1 MNLREEILVLSEEEV
16 KDRTKDPRWVKYFRK
31 MFDELYEKQLEKT
44 GKSFEEF
51 AGSDDYDRWAE
62 KEIFPMFKEPKNGPS
77 VKKIFEKWEQDLLFD
92 LD

>member
-1 MNLREEILVLSEEEV
+1 MNLREEILVLSEEDV
-16 KDRTKDPRWVKYFRK
+16 KDRSKDPRWVRYFRK

-51 AGSDDYDRWAE
+51 AGSDEYRDWVDKA
-62 KEIFPMFKEPKNGPS
+62 IAPMFKEPKNGPS